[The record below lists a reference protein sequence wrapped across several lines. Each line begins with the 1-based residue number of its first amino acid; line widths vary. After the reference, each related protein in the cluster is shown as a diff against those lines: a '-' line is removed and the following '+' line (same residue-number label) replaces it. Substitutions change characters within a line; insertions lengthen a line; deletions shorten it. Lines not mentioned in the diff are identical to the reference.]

1 MRRVIPVSVAVM
13 AFLVTFVMATVIV
26 DITKPLPTP

>member
-1 MRRVIPVSVAVM
+1 MRRVVPVSAVVM
-13 AFLVTFVMATVIV
+13 AFLVTFVLATVIV